1 MSTYRCTECDATFPT
16 LAKAS
21 RCHWGIGGV
30 EEVTPR
36 PLYEIAA
43 EITADWKPVWF
54 GAVPYV
60 EAMGCLTSLDQM
72 YGMES
77 GRIIVSYFLS
87 NAKLWRGDTAKRI
100 KRELRAILD
109 A

>member
-1 MSTYRCTECDATFPT
+1 MSDVAT
-16 LAKAS
+16 
-21 RCHWGIGGV
+21 
-30 EEVTPR
+30 R

-87 NAKLWRGDTAKRI
+87 NAKLWRGDVAKRV
-100 KRELRAILD
+100 KRELRALLD
-109 A
+109 D

>member
-1 MSTYRCTECDATFPT
+1 VSD
-16 LAKAS
+16 
-21 RCHWGIGGV
+21 
-30 EEVTPR
+30 R

-60 EAMGCLTSLDQM
+60 EAMSCLTSLDQM

-77 GRIIVSYFLS
+77 GRTIVSYFLG
-87 NAKLWRGDTAKRI
+87 NAKLWRGETARRVKH
-100 KRELRAILD
+100 ELRVMLD